1 MTENN
6 TGEVEHQESDL
17 LDDALYAYHY
27 DEEDHLPLC
36 QDLLNADLLTEEDL
50 PPEDGYGWIDDRITF
65 WGYAG
70 ISSARVIDNSVQR
83 TLFINGLPNHDLQ
96 FHWNND
102 SAPEFF
108 WNSTV
113 QLLHGERNTIVI
125 RKAGGAYPLELAV
138 QFDSENSLVETPGW
152 VNGSIKFFIALLVPS
167 SKNNTMTLDAA
178 NSTPPDILCHA
189 APSLLPFSIDVRKP
203 ERNDLGGIL
212 AVGWISL
219 GIIWLTCTVA
229 LVWIWYQHRY
239 KESRAVQVMQPLF
252 LYVLTIGVAL
262 LGATLIGT
270 SITDENASLQGADA
284 ACASIPWF
292 LIIGFTVIF
301 SALFSKLWRINQI
314 FHGAQAYRKLRV
326 TETSVLGPFM
336 LWFSLNSILLA
347 FRTAFFP
354 YEFTRVEVDGNPA
367 DTVGTCQDDEDVG
380 DTLLFMGNFLVTLS
394 AFVAA
399 AWQAWK
405 ARDIS
410 DEFSESK
417 TLGMAM
423 LIWGQILVI
432 GVPVQFLVGID
443 SPMTSYFVSVSMIF
457 GLCISMLGAIYLPL
471 YYQVQRQQQ
480 QQQSRSGENHVFE
493 YSTSSPTDPYQR
505 GHVHI
510 SGLNQPNRSKSA
522 NNHAGMFTPSTN
534 RGRESTV
541 TSVISEEVG
550 GAGSSGEMVTGMA
563 GGSTLS
569 DNDGFALKGD
579 SATTTAFGAN
589 TNTTEAGANDDNDST
604 AHPVRWAEHVCY
616 LEAEVA
622 RLSARNDELEALLHR
637 SCSCDISLLDLNK
650 QKEVDEENAL
660 FGQHPAAEEAQ
671 QKQTLNALNDDDDDD

>member
-1 MTENN
+1 M
-6 TGEVEHQESDL
+6 
-17 LDDALYAYHY
+17 A
-27 DEEDHLPLC
+27 C
-36 QDLLNADLLTEEDL
+36 
-50 PPEDGYGWIDDRITF
+50 
-65 WGYAG
+65 
-70 ISSARVIDNSVQR
+70 
-83 TLFINGLPNHDLQ
+83 NHDLQ
-96 FHWNND
+96 IHWNND

-108 WNSTV
+108 GNLSV
-113 QLLHGERNTIVI
+113 QLLHGEQQTIVI
-125 RKAGGAYPLELAV
+125 RKAGGVYPVEMAV
-138 QFDSENSLVETPGW
+138 QFDYEDSLMETPGW
-152 VNGSIKFFIALLVPS
+152 VNGSFKVFVALLVPS

-178 NSTPPDILCHA
+178 NSTPPDILCQA
-189 APSLLPFSIDVRKP
+189 APSLLPFSIEVREP
-203 ERNDLGGIL
+203 ERNDLGGVF

-262 LGATLIGT
+262 LGGTLIGV
-270 SITDENASLQGADA
+270 SITDENASFQAAGT

-292 LIIGFTVIF
+292 LNIGLTVIF

-354 YEFTRVEVDGNPA
+354 YEYTRVEVDGNPA
-367 DTVGTCQDDEDVG
+367 DTVGTCQDIGVG
-380 DTLLFMGNFLVTLS
+380 NALMFMGNFLVTFS
-394 AFVAA
+394 AFVAT

-432 GVPVQFLVGID
+432 GIPVYFLVGTD
-443 SPMTSYFVSVSMIF
+443 SPMTSYFVAVSVVF

-480 QQQSRSGENHVFE
+480 QQQSQSGGNPGFE
-493 YSTSSPTDPYQR
+493 SSTSSPSNPYQL

-510 SGLNQPNRSKSA
+510 SGLNQPNPSKSA
-522 NNHAGMFTPSTN
+522 NNHTVMFSPSTA
-534 RGRESTV
+534 RGKES
-541 TSVISEEVG
+541 SVPSIISEEVG
-550 GAGSSGEMVTGMA
+550 GEGSSGEMVTGMA

-569 DNDGFALKGD
+569 ENDGFELKGD
-579 SATTTAFGAN
+579 STTTTAFGAS
-589 TNTTEAGANDDNDST
+589 TNATEAGANDDDST
-604 AHPVRWAEHVCY
+604 AHPVRWAEHVSY

-622 RLSARNDELEALLHR
+622 RLSARNDELEALLQR
-637 SCSCDISLLDLNK
+637 SCSCDISLIDLNK

-660 FGQHPAAEEAQ
+660 FGQ
-671 QKQTLNALNDDDDDD
+671 QKKQSNSKH

>member
-1 MTENN
+1 MENN
-6 TGEVEHQESDL
+6 TGEVEHQQSEL
-17 LDDALYAYHY
+17 QDDALYAYQ
-27 DEEDHLPLC
+27 EDQLPLC
-36 QDLLNADLLTEEDL
+36 QDLLKADALTEEDL
-50 PPEDGYGWIDDRITF
+50 PPEDGYGWIDGSVTF

-96 FHWNND
+96 IHWRND

-108 WNSTV
+108 RNLSV
-113 QLLHGERNTIVI
+113 QLLHGEQDTIVI
-125 RKAGGAYPLELAV
+125 RKAGGVYPVEMAV
-138 QFDSENSLVETPGW
+138 QFDSENSLMETPGW
-152 VNGSIKFFIALLVPS
+152 VNGSIKLLVALLVPS

-178 NSTPPDILCHA
+178 NSTPRDILCHA
-189 APSLLPFSIDVRKP
+189 APSLLPFSIEVRQP
-203 ERNDLGGIL
+203 DRNDLGGIL
-212 AVGWISL
+212 VVGWISL

-229 LVWIWYQHRY
+229 LVWIWYQHHY
-239 KESRAVQVMQPLF
+239 KKSRAVQVMQPLF

-262 LGATLIGT
+262 FGGTLIGV
-270 SITDENASLQGADA
+270 SITDENTSLQAADA

-292 LIIGFTVIF
+292 VNIGLTVIF

-314 FHGAQAYRKLRV
+314 FHGAKAYRKLRV
-326 TETSVLGPFM
+326 TETSVLGPFL

-347 FRTAFFP
+347 FRTAFFS
-354 YEFTRVEVDGNPA
+354 YEYTRVEVDGNPA
-367 DTVGTCQDDEDVG
+367 DTVGTCQDEGVG
-380 DTLLFMGNFLVTLS
+380 DTLLFIGNFLVTLS

-432 GVPVQFLVGID
+432 GVPVNFLVGVD
-443 SPMTSYFVSVSMIF
+443 SPVTSYFVSVSMIF
-457 GLCISMLGAIYLPL
+457 GLCIGMLGAIYLPL
-471 YYQVQRQQQ
+471 YYQVQRQE
-480 QQQSRSGENHVFE
+480 QSRSGGNHGFE
-493 YSTSSPTDPYQR
+493 SSTGSPTNPYQR

-522 NNHAGMFTPSTN
+522 DNHNGMFAPSTT
-534 RGRESTV
+534 RGKESTV
-541 TSVISEEVG
+541 ASIISEEVG
-550 GAGSSGEMVTGMA
+550 GAGSSGDVVMGMA
-563 GGSTLS
+563 AGSTLS
-569 DNDGFALKGD
+569 DGDGFVLKGD
-579 SATTTAFGAN
+579 AATTTDFGAN

-604 AHPVRWAEHVCY
+604 AHPVRWAEHVSY
-616 LEAEVA
+616 LEADVA
-622 RLSARNDELEALLHR
+622 RLRARNDELEALLQRSLSQR

-650 QKEVDEENAL
+650 QKEDDEENAL
-660 FGQHPAAEEAQ
+660 FGQHPTTEEAQ
-671 QKQTLNALNDDDDDD
+671 QKQTLNALNNDDDD